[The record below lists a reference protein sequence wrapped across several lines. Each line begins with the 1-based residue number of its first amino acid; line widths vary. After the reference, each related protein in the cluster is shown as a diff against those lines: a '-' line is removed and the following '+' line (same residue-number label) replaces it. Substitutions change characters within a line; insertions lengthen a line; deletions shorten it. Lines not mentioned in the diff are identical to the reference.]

1 MALIHSRSCR
11 KSETAR
17 FINFIPSQKAFKA
30 STSSLRECPLS
41 QLSVH
46 KFFLEPFPTPQQ
58 IPLENI
64 GNPSLMAV
72 QLGDEGSL
80 SGSSDLLLPST
91 C

>member
-1 MALIHSRSCR
+1 MESQFHSCSCR

-17 FINFIPSQKAFKA
+17 FISSRVKRPLM
-30 STSSLRECPLS
+30 SSLRECPLI

-80 SGSSDLLLPST
+80 SGSSDLLLEGEQ
-91 C
+91 